1 MSKTLPGALPHAAP
15 ARLALATLG
24 LLLSAGAALAQASPS
39 PSPPPPSPPVAQPAP
54 PPSWRFQIAP
64 LAPLPP
70 GPRTARR
77 SEALAVFAVRPGK
90 AARLDA
96 GVNARADNWLGA
108 SLRRPLGAGQV
119 LNAVQ
124 GRPGL
129 YCAPV
134 KEGAL
139 YSVGTCLLDADADG
153 AFEAVVSAAFNSGS
167 SHGPIV
173 SDRKNL
179 LGVLFAAPK
188 PLTAR
193 VAYSP
198 ADPADGPFAE
208 ARLTW
213 TARADSKAA
222 GAPLD
227 LTLQLDASDDDSGTR
242 VLSDQLRARL
252 AGGKGEVT
260 LAGITVRVLGL
271 GADGT
276 LSYELT
282 PPPAGQ
288 GTAFYWV
295 GQRIVIIGY

>member
-1 MSKTLPGALPHAAP
+1 MSSTLSR
-15 ARLALATLG
+15 RLALAALS
-24 LLLSAGAALAQASPS
+24 LLLTPGLAAAQSP
-39 PSPPPPSPPVAQPAP
+39 PPVAQAAPAN
-54 PPSWRFQIAP
+54 SWRFQLDP
-64 LAPLPP
+64 LAPVPA
-70 GPRTARR
+70 GPQTARR
-77 SEALAVFAVRPGK
+77 GAPLAVFAVRPGK
-90 AARLDA
+90 AVRLDA
-96 GVNARADNWLGA
+96 GVDARADNWLGA
-108 SLRRPLGAGQV
+108 SLRRPLSAGQV

-139 YSVGTCLLDADADG
+139 YSVGPCLLDADADG

-198 ADPADGPFAE
+198 AEAAQGPYAE
-208 ARLTW
+208 ARLSW
-213 TARADSKAA
+213 TARAERKAA
-222 GAPLD
+222 DGAVD

-242 VLSDQLRARL
+242 VLSELVQARL
-252 AGGKGEVT
+252 PGGKGEVRV
-260 LAGITVRVLGL
+260 AGITVRVLGL
-271 GADGT
+271 SADGVLT
-276 LSYELT
+276 YEVT

-288 GTAFYWV
+288 GADLYWV

>member
-1 MSKTLPGALPHAAP
+1 MSSTLSP
-15 ARLALATLG
+15 RLALAALS
-24 LLLSAGAALAQASPS
+24 LLLTPGLAAAQ
-39 PSPPPPSPPVAQPAP
+39 SPPPPPAAVAGAPAS
-54 PPSWRFQIAP
+54 SWRFQLDP
-64 LAPLPP
+64 LAPIPA
-70 GPRTARR
+70 GTQTARR
-77 SEALAVFAVRPGK
+77 GAPLAVFAVRPGK

-96 GVNARADNWLGA
+96 GVDAKADNWLGA
-108 SLRRPLGAGQV
+108 SLRRPLSAGQV

-139 YSVGTCLLDADADG
+139 YSVGPCLLDADADG

-167 SHGPIV
+167 SNGPIV

-188 PLTAR
+188 PLAAR

-198 ADPADGPFAE
+198 ADAAQGPYAE
-208 ARLTW
+208 ARLSW
-213 TARADSKAA
+213 SAREIPKADD
-222 GAPLD
+222 GAIA

-242 VLSDQLRARL
+242 VLSERLQARL
-252 AGGKGEVT
+252 PGGRGEVT

-271 GADGT
+271 GADGALT
-276 LSYELT
+276 YELV

-288 GTAFYWV
+288 GADFYWV

>member
-1 MSKTLPGALPHAAP
+1 MTETLPGARPHAAP

-24 LLLSAGAALAQASPS
+24 LLLSAGAALAQD
-39 PSPPPPSPPVAQPAP
+39 PPPPPPPPPPAAQPAP

-77 SEALAVFAVRPGK
+77 GDPLAVFAVRPGQ
-90 AARLDA
+90 AVRLDA
-96 GVNARADNWLGA
+96 GVDARADNWLGA
-108 SLRRPLGAGQV
+108 SLRRPLSAGQV

-124 GRPGL
+124 ARPGL

-134 KEGAL
+134 KESAL
-139 YSVGTCLLDADADG
+139 YSVGPCLLDREADG
-153 AFEAVVSAAFNSGS
+153 TFDAMVSAAFNSGRS
-167 SHGPIV
+167 DGPIV

-188 PLTAR
+188 PLTTK

-198 ADPADGPFAE
+198 ADAADGPFAE

-242 VLSDQLRARL
+242 VVSELLRARL

-282 PPPAGQ
+282 PPPADQ